1 MFNKPEIEKRKAIL
15 TIGDTEY
22 CSINIKGSRTLTNT
36 CIRLQDCM
44 NKIAQWKRPNL
55 QLFFS
60 SGDGVCGL
68 VTAED
73 MLFVVYME
81 NEEQKIKKLDGTTF
95 GLSENADLEELLF
108 ILAKQLIRNVRN
120 DPDSW
125 VDSMLVSN
133 SSYPKEKLEEKKK
146 SFKRAMLRVLDTLEE
161 TEIEAEKQ
169 YRIPEFL
176 KGLLIW
182 IANCSTWSKAPVFR
196 RCFYHTLSRI
206 PISLR

>member
-1 MFNKPEIEKRKAIL
+1 MLNKPEIEKRKAIL

-22 CSINIKGSRTLTNT
+22 CSIDIKGSRTLTSA
-36 CIRLQDCM
+36 CIKLQDCM
-44 NKIAQWKRPNL
+44 NKIAQWKKPAL
-55 QLFFS
+55 QLFFP
-60 SGDGVCGL
+60 SGDGICGL

-73 MLFVVYME
+73 MLFVVYVE
-81 NEEQKIKKLDGTTF
+81 NEEQKIKKLDGTMF

-108 ILAKQLIRNVRN
+108 ILAKQLIQNVRS

-133 SSYPKEKLEEKKK
+133 GSYSEEKLKEKKK

-161 TEIEAEKQ
+161 TETEAERQ

-176 KGLLIW
+176 KGLLI
-182 IANCSTWSKAPVFR
+182 
-196 RCFYHTLSRI
+196 
-206 PISLR
+206 

>member
-1 MFNKPEIEKRKAIL
+1 MLNKPEIEKRKAIL

-22 CSINIKGSRTLTNT
+22 CSIDIKGSRTLTSA
-36 CIRLQDCM
+36 CIKLQDCM
-44 NKIAQWKRPNL
+44 NKIAQWKKPAL
-55 QLFFS
+55 QLFFP
-60 SGDGVCGL
+60 SGDGISGL

-73 MLFVVYME
+73 MLFVVYVE
-81 NEEQKIKKLDGTTF
+81 NEEQKIKKLDGTMF

-108 ILAKQLIRNVRN
+108 ILAKQLIQNVRS

-133 SSYPKEKLEEKKK
+133 GSYSKEKLKEKKK

-161 TEIEAEKQ
+161 TETEAERQ

-176 KGLLIW
+176 KGLLI
-182 IANCSTWSKAPVFR
+182 
-196 RCFYHTLSRI
+196 
-206 PISLR
+206 

>member
-1 MFNKPEIEKRKAIL
+1 MFDKLEIEKRKAIL

-22 CSINIKGSRTLTNT
+22 CSIDIKGSRTLTNA
-36 CIRLQDCM
+36 CIKLQDCM
-44 NKIAQWKRPNL
+44 NKIAQWKKPTL
-55 QLFFS
+55 QLFFP

-81 NEEQKIKKLDGTTF
+81 NEEQKIKKLGGTVF
-95 GLSENADLEELLF
+95 GLSENAELEELLF
-108 ILAKQLIRNVRN
+108 IIAKQLIRNVRN

-169 YRIPEFL
+169 YGIPEFL
-176 KGLLIW
+176 KGLLI
-182 IANCSTWSKAPVFR
+182 
-196 RCFYHTLSRI
+196 
-206 PISLR
+206 

>member
-22 CSINIKGSRTLTNT
+22 CSVDIKGSGTLTSA
-36 CIRLQDCM
+36 CIKLQDCM
-44 NKIAQWKRPNL
+44 NKIAQWKKPAL
-55 QLFFS
+55 QLFFP
-60 SGDGVCGL
+60 SGDGICGL

-73 MLFVVYME
+73 MLFIVYVE
-81 NEEQKIKKLDGTTF
+81 NEEQKIKKLDGTMF

-108 ILAKQLIRNVRN
+108 ILAKQLIQNVRS
-120 DPDSW
+120 DSDSW

-133 SSYPKEKLEEKKK
+133 GSYSEEKLKEKKK

-161 TEIEAEKQ
+161 TETEAERQ

-176 KGLLIW
+176 KGLLI
-182 IANCSTWSKAPVFR
+182 
-196 RCFYHTLSRI
+196 
-206 PISLR
+206 

>member
-22 CSINIKGSRTLTNT
+22 CSIDIKGSRTLTSA
-36 CIRLQDCM
+36 CIKLQDCM
-44 NKIAQWKRPNL
+44 NKIAQWKKPAL
-55 QLFFS
+55 QLFFP

-73 MLFVVYME
+73 MLFVVYVE
-81 NEEQKIKKLDGTTF
+81 NEEQKIKKLDGTMF

-108 ILAKQLIRNVRN
+108 ILAKQLIQNVRS

-133 SSYPKEKLEEKKK
+133 GSYSKEKLDEKKR

-161 TEIEAEKQ
+161 TVTEAERQ

-176 KGLLIW
+176 KGLLI
-182 IANCSTWSKAPVFR
+182 
-196 RCFYHTLSRI
+196 
-206 PISLR
+206 

>member
-1 MFNKPEIEKRKAIL
+1 MHESPYIPIAKVRGFTATIGKKSWKEEIIMFNKPEIEKRKAIL

-108 ILAKQLIRNVRN
+108 ILVKQLIRNVRN

-176 KGLLIW
+176 KWLLI
-182 IANCSTWSKAPVFR
+182 
-196 RCFYHTLSRI
+196 
-206 PISLR
+206 

>member
-22 CSINIKGSRTLTNT
+22 CSIDIKGSRTLTSA
-36 CIRLQDCM
+36 CIKLQDCM
-44 NKIAQWKRPNL
+44 NKIAQWKKPAL
-55 QLFFS
+55 QLFFP

-73 MLFVVYME
+73 MLFVVYVE
-81 NEEQKIKKLDGTTF
+81 NEEQKIKKLDGTMF

-108 ILAKQLIRNVRN
+108 ILAKQLIQNVRS

-133 SSYPKEKLEEKKK
+133 GSYSEEKLKEKKR

-161 TEIEAEKQ
+161 TETEAERQ

-176 KGLLIW
+176 KGLLI
-182 IANCSTWSKAPVFR
+182 
-196 RCFYHTLSRI
+196 
-206 PISLR
+206 

>member
-22 CSINIKGSRTLTNT
+22 CNIDIKGSRTLTSA
-36 CIRLQDCM
+36 CIKLQDCM
-44 NKIAQWKRPNL
+44 NKIAQWKKPAL
-55 QLFFS
+55 QLFFP
-60 SGDGVCGL
+60 SGDGICGL

-73 MLFVVYME
+73 MLFVVYVK
-81 NEEQKIKKLDGTTF
+81 NEEQKIKKLDGTMF

-108 ILAKQLIRNVRN
+108 ILAKQLIQNVRS
-120 DPDSW
+120 DSDSW

-133 SSYPKEKLEEKKK
+133 GSYSEEKLKEKKK

-161 TEIEAEKQ
+161 TETEAERQ

-176 KGLLIW
+176 KGLLI
-182 IANCSTWSKAPVFR
+182 
-196 RCFYHTLSRI
+196 
-206 PISLR
+206 

>member
-1 MFNKPEIEKRKAIL
+1 
-15 TIGDTEY
+15 
-22 CSINIKGSRTLTNT
+22 
-36 CIRLQDCM
+36 
-44 NKIAQWKRPNL
+44 
-55 QLFFS
+55 
-60 SGDGVCGL
+60 
-68 VTAED
+68 

-81 NEEQKIKKLDGTTF
+81 NEEQKIKKLGGTVF
-95 GLSENADLEELLF
+95 GLSENAELEELLF

-169 YRIPEFL
+169 YGIPEFL
-176 KGLLIW
+176 KGLLI
-182 IANCSTWSKAPVFR
+182 
-196 RCFYHTLSRI
+196 
-206 PISLR
+206 

>member
-44 NKIAQWKRPNL
+44 NKIAQWERPNL

-81 NEEQKIKKLDGTTF
+81 NEEQNKEARWNDIWTVGERRSGGTVIYFSETTNSKRKKRPGFLGRQHARF
-95 GLSENADLEELLF
+95 
-108 ILAKQLIRNVRN
+108 KQF
-120 DPDSW
+120 
-125 VDSMLVSN
+125 VS
-133 SSYPKEKLEEKKK
+133 
-146 SFKRAMLRVLDTLEE
+146 
-161 TEIEAEKQ
+161 
-169 YRIPEFL
+169 
-176 KGLLIW
+176 
-182 IANCSTWSKAPVFR
+182 
-196 RCFYHTLSRI
+196 
-206 PISLR
+206 

>member
-22 CSINIKGSRTLTNT
+22 CSIDIKGSRTLTSA
-36 CIRLQDCM
+36 CIKLQDCM
-44 NKIAQWKRPNL
+44 NKIAQWKKPAL
-55 QLFFS
+55 QLFFPS
-60 SGDGVCGL
+60 RDGICGL

-73 MLFVVYME
+73 MLFVVYVE
-81 NEEQKIKKLDGTTF
+81 NEEQKIKKLDGTMF

-108 ILAKQLIRNVRN
+108 ILAKQLIQNVRS
-120 DPDSW
+120 DSDSW

-133 SSYPKEKLEEKKK
+133 GSYSKEKLKEKKK

-161 TEIEAEKQ
+161 TETEAERQ

-176 KGLLIW
+176 KGLLI
-182 IANCSTWSKAPVFR
+182 
-196 RCFYHTLSRI
+196 
-206 PISLR
+206 

>member
-81 NEEQKIKKLDGTTF
+81 T
-95 GLSENADLEELLF
+95 
-108 ILAKQLIRNVRN
+108 
-120 DPDSW
+120 
-125 VDSMLVSN
+125 
-133 SSYPKEKLEEKKK
+133 K
-146 SFKRAMLRVLDTLEE
+146 SRK
-161 TEIEAEKQ
+161 
-169 YRIPEFL
+169 
-176 KGLLIW
+176 
-182 IANCSTWSKAPVFR
+182 
-196 RCFYHTLSRI
+196 
-206 PISLR
+206 

>member
-22 CSINIKGSRTLTNT
+22 CSIDIKGSRTLTSA
-36 CIRLQDCM
+36 CIKLQDCM
-44 NKIAQWKRPNL
+44 NKIAQWKKPAL
-55 QLFFS
+55 QLFFP
-60 SGDGVCGL
+60 SGDGICGL

-73 MLFVVYME
+73 MLFVVYVE
-81 NEEQKIKKLDGTTF
+81 NEEQKIKRLGGTSF

-108 ILAKQLIRNVRN
+108 ILAKQLILNVRS
-120 DPDSW
+120 DSDSW

-133 SSYPKEKLEEKKK
+133 GSYSKEKLKEKKK

-161 TEIEAEKQ
+161 TETEAERQ

-176 KGLLIW
+176 KGLLI
-182 IANCSTWSKAPVFR
+182 
-196 RCFYHTLSRI
+196 
-206 PISLR
+206 